1 MKSFNVLI
9 ECVVNDDPGLNLFVL
24 RRVDGQVIE
33 YSATVNFLVDKINEL
48 VNKVSEVNI
57 DKHEKC

>member
-1 MKSFNVLI
+1 MKSFNVII

-33 YSATVNFLVDKINEL
+33 FGATVNFLVDKIEDL
-48 VNKVSEVNI
+48 VDQVSEVNV
-57 DKHEKC
+57 DKYEKG